1 MSVEI
6 AGEEG
11 KEAPKGRRKSE
22 GGSSYGKKEF
32 DGKKRS
38 FKDEKRS
45 DGKRSDTP
53 RNTRSKSESAPADK
67 KKSKPSREERGYTAA
82 RGKKDD
88 WRQFF
93 QGDNKEFR
101 DKEPD
106 FSEEGWAR
114 RAPKKK

>member
-1 MSVEI
+1 MHLENVAMPPEKVEVNL
-6 AGEEG
+6 
-11 KEAPKGRRKSE
+11 KVLRL
-22 GGSSYGKKEF
+22 
-32 DGKKRS
+32 
-38 FKDEKRS
+38 
-45 DGKRSDTP
+45 T
-53 RNTRSKSESAPADK
+53 K
-67 KKSKPSREERGYTAA
+67 KKSKPSREERGYTDA

>member
-1 MSVEI
+1 MARSV
-6 AGEEG
+6 AS
-11 KEAPKGRRKSE
+11 KMKSVAMHLE
-22 GGSSYGKKEF
+22 
-32 DGKKRS
+32 
-38 FKDEKRS
+38 
-45 DGKRSDTP
+45 
-53 RNTRSKSESAPADK
+53 SKSDNAPTDK
-67 KKSKPSREERGYTAA
+67 KKGKPSREERGYTSA

-93 QGDNKEFR
+93 QNDNKEFR